1 MIIVKDIQDAIT
13 MKVSLKS
20 IQSRANTFSKSKED
34 ILLEIGML
42 IEDLDKNIE
51 REESALFGETG

>member
-13 MKVSLKS
+13 MKVSLAS
-20 IQSRANTFSKSKED
+20 IQRRANTFAKSKED

-42 IEDLDKNIE
+42 IQDLEKNIE
-51 REESALFGETG
+51 REEAAIFAENG

>member
-20 IQSRANTFSKSKED
+20 IQRRANTFAKSKED

-51 REESALFGETG
+51 REESALFGESG